1 MRNPS
6 WLLAL
11 ALLVLTPLPTFAG
24 DYYVDAVGGSNSNP
38 GTSWAQAWKTIS
50 YSSGHTVAGDVIHIA
65 PGLYDAALGETFP
78 IDMRSKSFIGEGLRL
93 QNAQYGII
101 IIASDMGTPV
111 SAELVLRRL
120 HITDLGGSGVDG
132 WASSDWD
139 DATLLIRAEHLLI
152 DHCGRAFELQS
163 AEYNNGPEPADALA
177 RLDCRDSCLIKNYSG
192 VYGLAWEWAVTRL
205 ELTRCTLADHAGKA
219 IESAKWW
226 GLGSAYSIVS
236 SCVVYGNGADIV
248 GYTQVEFSDI
258 EDRLHQ
264 GTGNVSADPL
274 FVDPAADD
282 YRLRFGSPCADRG
295 KTQKPPGGW
304 PVDLLGTARPVDG
317 RLDTLE
323 RIDMGAF
330 ELAPLF
336 LASEPTVGGLLE
348 VELWGPAASPAELWL
363 SRKPLGPGQTTPFGT
378 YYLLPPVLP
387 LGVHLAQSGPPGGFQ
402 RSIPNDPQLYGRTFA
417 MQALIQSPA
426 APSGMAWSNP
436 VEFSFAP

>member
-336 LASEPTVGGLLE
+336 LASEPTVGACSRSSSGGRRRLPRSCGSPASP
-348 VELWGPAASPAELWL
+348 WGPG
-363 SRKPLGPGQTTPFGT
+363 RR
-378 YYLLPPVLP
+378 PP
-387 LGVHLAQSGPPGGFQ
+387 S
-402 RSIPNDPQLYGRTFA
+402 GRTTC
-417 MQALIQSPA
+417 SPPCFRWA
-426 APSGMAWSNP
+426 CTWPSPGRRGDSSGRSP
-436 VEFSFAP
+436 TTRSSTGGPSRCRR